1 MFGPSLLKERMPLT
15 DGDYVPALRW
25 RRGEYQALLR
35 LGSHVKDRI
44 VPLITIP
51 PIEFDFDTRT
61 PKKTVHEH
69 VEPFVRRYKEK
80 WGPRPAWLALDDSIA
95 RGRMNNGAHVF
106 DYVLD
111 GLRAHCAL
119 AIPVLSLDTDAETK
133 AAVVRA
139 GALDRHGAG
148 VNLRL
153 EDLMRDDVGARATRL
168 AADIGE
174 PLERVDLLV
183 DLAGPNYQPYDAFA
197 NALVPALER
206 LGDTQ
211 AFRNFVLLGTAIPE
225 SFGPLA
231 KGTDELPRHDWL
243 FYKFLLERLPTAMRR
258 PIYGDHTI
266 VHPSFTAAID
276 FRTIKPPSK
285 IVYTTD
291 STWAV
296 RKGGAFQSDPDQ
308 MHEHCSVITRDPRF
322 GFRGATFSSGDDYI
336 EKCADG
342 AETPSNL
349 TRWKEVG
356 VSHHITM
363 VVHDVANLP
372 DGSSTP

>member
-1 MFGPSLLKERMPLT
+1 MPLAS
-15 DGDYVPALRW
+15 GSYVPALRW
-25 RRGEYQALLR
+25 RQAEYQALLR
-35 LGSHVKDRI
+35 LGSAVKNRI

-51 PIEFDFDTRT
+51 PIEFDFETRK

-69 VEPFVRRYKEK
+69 VRPFVGRYKEK
-80 WGPRPAWLALDDSIA
+80 WGQRPSWLALDDSIA
-95 RGRMNNGAHVF
+95 TGRMNDGAHVF
-106 DYVLD
+106 DHVLD

-119 AIPVLSLDTDAETK
+119 AIPVLRLGTDAETK
-133 AAVVRA
+133 AAATRA
-139 GALDRHGAG
+139 AALDRHGIG
-148 VNLRL
+148 INLRL
-153 EDLMRDDVGARATRL
+153 EDLMHDDIGTRVKGLLADVGGSPEGA
-168 AADIGE
+168 
-174 PLERVDLLV
+174 DLLV
-183 DLAGPNYQPYDAFA
+183 DLGAPDYEPYHAFA
-197 NALVPALER
+197 EALVPALER
-206 LGDTQ
+206 LGDTR
-211 AFRNFVLLGTAIPE
+211 AFRNLVLLGTAIPE

-231 KGTDELPRHDWL
+231 KGSHELPRHDWL
-243 FYKFLLERLPTAMRR
+243 FYKCLLERLPTAMRR

-276 FRTIKPPSK
+276 FRTIKPPGK

-308 MHEHCSVITRDPRF
+308 MYEHCSVITRDPRF
-322 GFRGATFSSGDDYI
+322 GFRGASFSSGDDYL

-342 AETPSNL
+342 AEKPSNL

-363 VVHDVANLP
+363 VVHDLANLP